1 MGKAARS
8 TIPSTW
14 THVCARPC
22 PPYAISRICHGLFV
36 GLVLGA
42 AFAGI
47 SRTAW
52 AQGYPAR
59 PVTVIV
65 PFAPGGA
72 SDVIARIVG
81 EYLSRSLG
89 QQFVIENVAG
99 AGGTTG
105 TTRTMRANPDGYT
118 IGLGQMGTHAAA
130 VALYPNLT
138 YRPDS
143 DFEPIGMIAGLPIV
157 LTARKDF
164 PPSDLHA
171 FMLYLKANAGTVN
184 VAHAGVGSI
193 THVTCLMLHSLI
205 GVQPTFV
212 PFNGAAPAMN
222 ALLGG
227 QVDYICNAIP
237 DAVPHIAGRTAKGYA
252 ITTAQRSPALPGVP
266 TSKEAGLPAI
276 RCVGLERPV
285 RAEGRTE
292 ARDRPPC
299 RCARKRARRR
309 ERAQPP
315 HPARLRDSRQIKARP
330 ASAGRPRHERDR
342 ALDPDHQGGK
352 HQGGMINYAIRHS
365 PCFTSPGKT
374 CESARCC

>member
-1 MGKAARS
+1 MKVHRRNLLYLAMTALA
-8 TIPSTW
+8 
-14 THVCARPC
+14 V
-22 PPYAISRICHGLFV
+22 AIGL
-36 GLVLGA
+36 G
-42 AFAGI
+42 
-47 SRTAW
+47 TAW

-59 PVTVIV
+59 PVTLIV

-81 EYLSRSLG
+81 EYLSRSLA

-118 IGLGQMGTHAAA
+118 IQLGQMGTHAAA
-130 VALYPNLT
+130 VALYPNLA
-138 YRPDS
+138 YRPES

-164 PPSDLHA
+164 PPNDLHG
-171 FMLYLKANAGTVN
+171 FIHYLKSNAGTVN

-193 THVTCLMLHSLI
+193 THVTCLLLHSLI

-237 DAVPHIAGRTAKGYA
+237 DAVPHIAGGTAKGYA
-252 ITTAQRSPALPGVP
+252 ITTAERSPAIPGVP
-266 TSKEAGLPAI
+266 TSKEAGLPAFDASAWN
-276 RCVGLERPV
+276 GLFAPKGTPKPV
-285 RAEGRTE
+285 IDRLADALAKALDDENVRNRLLELGCEIPATSKRGPQALAALVTSE
-292 ARDRPPC
+292 IARWTPI
-299 RCARKRARRR
+299 
-309 ERAQPP
+309 
-315 HPARLRDSRQIKARP
+315 IKA
-330 ASAGRPRHERDR
+330 ASIKVD
-342 ALDPDHQGGK
+342 
-352 HQGGMINYAIRHS
+352 
-365 PCFTSPGKT
+365 
-374 CESARCC
+374 